1 MEEYDKRTDPHNRNY
16 FWLTGSF
23 MNFEENATDTDLYAL
38 EKNYVSIVPVKVD
51 MTCYDAF
58 EELKSWKF

>member
-1 MEEYDKRTDPHNRNY
+1 
-16 FWLTGSF
+16 

-51 MTCYDAF
+51 MTCYDTL